1 MTYKAYAG
9 IGSRETPADIMEIMS
24 GFAVMA
30 ESLGWTLRSGAAS
43 GADSAF
49 EAGVTDPKMKEIYL
63 PWARFNNHMSKL
75 CPPSELA
82 FTAASLVHPVWN
94 TLTDTAKKFHARN
107 SHQMLGIDMDN
118 PVKFVICWTENG
130 KYIGGTSQATRM
142 ADMLGVPVF
151 NLGGEVD
158 EEALEKILT
167 GS

>member
-1 MTYKAYAG
+1 MPYKAYAG
-9 IGSRETPADIMEIMS
+9 IGSRETPADIMEIMT

-49 EAGVTDPKMKEIYL
+49 EAGVTNPDMKEIYL
-63 PWARFNNHMSKL
+63 PWARFNNHKSKL
-75 CPPSELA
+75 SPPTELA
-82 FTAASLVHPVWN
+82 YEAAALVHPVWD
-94 TLTDTAKKFHARN
+94 TLTDTVKKFHARN
-107 SHQMLGIDMDN
+107 SHQMLGLHMET
-118 PVKFVICWTENG
+118 PVKFVICWTEKG
-130 KYIGGTSQATRM
+130 KYIGGTSQAIRM
-142 ADMLGVPVF
+142 ADLLEVPVF